1 MIVRGTKVQLAVVL
15 PAYNEET
22 AIGLTLEDFSK
33 YLPDARYYLVDNNCT
48 DRTVKV
54 ATLKAKELELNL
66 SVIKESIQGKGNA
79 VRKAF
84 AQIEADI
91 YILVDADFT
100 YPAEDAPK
108 MIEML
113 LSDGLSMVIGDRIT
127 AGSYSLQNTRQ
138 LHSFGNKMV
147 TKTINVLFKTNVK
160 DVLSGYRIMDR
171 DFVKNIPVLGQGFE
185 LETEITIH
193 ALDKRFSIY
202 EFPINYRSRPNG
214 SESKLHTLKDGA
226 KVLRMIFRIFKDYK
240 PLKFFLLAA
249 SIPGF
254 LGFACGVIPIMDYV
268 ETRYVSHVPLAVLSA
283 ALEICALLLLCIGIV
298 LQNLANTERRL
309 FEIIRLRT

>member
-1 MIVRGTKVQLAVVL
+1 MARRGTEFEIAVVL
-15 PAYNEET
+15 PAFNEET

-33 YLPDARYYLVDNNCT
+33 YLPKARYYLVDNNCT
-48 DRTVKV
+48 DHTVKV
-54 ATLKAKELELNL
+54 ATLKAKELNL
-66 SVIKESIQGKGNA
+66 TLVVIKESIQGKGNA

-84 AQIEADI
+84 TQIEADI
-91 YILVDADFT
+91 FVLVDADFT
-100 YPAEDAPK
+100 YPAEVAPK
-108 MIEML
+108 MIEKL
-113 LSDGLSMVIGDRIT
+113 LEDGLSMVIGDRIT

-138 LHSFGNKMV
+138 LHNFGNKVV

-171 DFVKNIPVLGQGFE
+171 DFVKNLPVLGQGFE
-185 LETEITIH
+185 LETEVTIH
-193 ALDKRFSIY
+193 ALDKRFAIY
-202 EFPINYRSRPNG
+202 EFPVNYRSRPNG
-214 SESKLHTLKDGA
+214 SVSKLHTLKDGA
-226 KVLRMIFRIFKDYK
+226 KVLHTIFKIFKDYK
-240 PLKFFLLAA
+240 PFKFFLLAA
-249 SIPGF
+249 LAPGV
-254 LGFACGVIPIMDYV
+254 LGLACGVIPVMDYL